1 MAGERRRARGEAEPG
16 NVSGRKVREA
26 PRHQRIR
33 RPDERG
39 NQRENISDGFAVSRG
54 LGSRNDQHR
63 RAEESEER
71 GERVPQAR
79 SNARDNERRQYDDEQ
94 RPKIVDEVGLDR
106 RSISQREEE
115 EEMKAEEA
123 IDAERER
130 RGRWRPAHE
139 RSASHQSADGECKSG
154 EKERRNRR

>member
-63 RAEESEER
+63 RAEEPEER

-79 SNARDNERRQYDDEQ
+79 SNARDNERRQYDDQQ
-94 RPKIVDEVGLDR
+94 RPKIVYAVGLHR
-106 RSISQREEE
+106 RGSSHREEE
-115 EEMKAEEA
+115 EEVKAEEA
-123 IDAERER
+123 IDSERKRSR
-130 RGRWRPAHE
+130 RRRP
-139 RSASHQSADGECKSG
+139 
-154 EKERRNRR
+154 